1 MQSWAASP
9 VFWLVRSVRLLG
21 QMRPRRSRP
30 ELTGREFSDV
40 SFGFSSSLIYQLVD
54 CCKRYHGASSSP
66 AVREAAAKVRANCR
80 LEWEATAP
88 HTALPRA
95 SPPCKTSTY
104 MEITR
109 ARTQAGAAVCAATF
123 SVARILIH
131 ASPAAAEK
139 ADATASEGERTRP
152 KSDTAK
158 ITMANAMTASG
169 EKRLRATVRTAAP
182 ASAPNPKNA
191 SIAPKPSAPN
201 LLAINGSNAQNTL
214 AKSENNRVRT
224 STVRIRESWHA

>member
-66 AVREAAAKVRANCR
+66 AVREAAAKVRANCT
-80 LEWEATAP
+80 LEFEATAP
-88 HTALPRA
+88 QTALPRA
-95 SPPCKTSTY
+95 SPPCRTSTY

-109 ARTQAGAAVCAATF
+109 ARTHPGAAVWAARF
-123 SVARILIH
+123 SVARMLIQ
-131 ASPAAAEK
+131 ANPAAAENV
-139 ADATASEGERTRP
+139 DATASECERTSP
-152 KSDTAK
+152 QSATAK
-158 ITMANAMTASG
+158 IRVAKAITASG
-169 EKRLRATVRTAAP
+169 DNRRRA
-182 ASAPNPKNA
+182 
-191 SIAPKPSAPN
+191 
-201 LLAINGSNAQNTL
+201 
-214 AKSENNRVRT
+214 
-224 STVRIRESWHA
+224 